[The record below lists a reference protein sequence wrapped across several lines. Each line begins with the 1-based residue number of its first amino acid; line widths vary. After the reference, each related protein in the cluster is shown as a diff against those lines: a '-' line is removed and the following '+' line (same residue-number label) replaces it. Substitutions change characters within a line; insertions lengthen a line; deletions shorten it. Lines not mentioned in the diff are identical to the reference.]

1 MLEIGLLSAFL
12 AGLLGFIS
20 PCVLPLVPVYI
31 GMMSKKAIYRDKDI
45 KISERLYLFVN
56 SLLFV
61 LGFTLVFIILG
72 STATFL
78 GQVLSDYS
86 SIISRVGGAIL
97 IIFGLHYMGLFRLKF
112 LNFEKRFQMPDSL
125 KSGYLSSFLFGIIF
139 SFGWIPC
146 VGIILSGIL
155 LLASQLDTLL
165 QGILLLGVFSAGLGL
180 PFILASI
187 FISFFSRLLKRLN
200 RHLNIVSIISGLFI
214 VALGIVFVTDS
225 TFRMIGWL
233 SRYIP
238 IIDKINF

>member
-12 AGLLGFIS
+12 AGLLGFVS

-31 GMMSKKAIYRDKDI
+31 GMMSKKAIYRDKEI
-45 KISERLYLFVN
+45 KISERFYLFVN

-78 GQVLSDYS
+78 GQVLSNYS

-97 IIFGLHYMGLFRLKF
+97 IIFGLHYTGLFRLKF

-125 KSGYLSSFLFGIIF
+125 KSGYISSFLFGIIF

-200 RHLNIVSIISGLFI
+200 KHLNVVSIISGLFI

>member
-1 MLEIGLLSAFL
+1 MLEIGLFSSFL
-12 AGLLGFIS
+12 AGLLAFVS

-31 GMMSKKAIYRDKDI
+31 GMMSKKALYRDKEI
-45 KISERLYLFVN
+45 RLSERLYLLVN

-61 LGFTLVFIILG
+61 LGFTIIFIILG

-78 GQVLSDYS
+78 GQLLRDYS
-86 SIISRVGGAIL
+86 SIISRIGGAIL
-97 IIFGLHYMGLFRLKF
+97 IIFGLHYMGLFRIRF
-112 LNFEKRFQMPDSL
+112 LNLEKRLKMPDSL
-125 KSGYLSSFLFGIIF
+125 RSGYLSSFLFGVIF

-155 LLASQLDTLL
+155 LLASKLDTLFE
-165 QGILLLGVFSAGLGL
+165 GIILLGVFSAGMGL

-214 VALGIVFVTDS
+214 IALGIVFVTDS
-225 TFRMIGWL
+225 MTRIIGWL
-233 SRYIP
+233 SGFIP
-238 IIDKINF
+238 VIDKIDF